1 MHRAVLQF
9 FVLTLALA
17 ALASAAKYQPRIAT
31 TPATQKTQVSLPT
44 ASTRTPNQPT
54 AATEDVSLP
63 APEPEL
69 VPALGDLS
77 NLPTSAEP
85 NSALRLLDAVQAAE
99 QNRAPMP
106 APAKPTTVTSADIR
120 ARIDHP
126 SCGLPPYTK
135 EIAKA
140 NLAAAGSLDPA
151 EASRV
156 WDTFDQFC
164 GRDFSLFY
172 ELESA
177 DARARANPA
186 ATTTLPTENEL
197 ANLTLSPE
205 AFRHVEE
212 LVQRIWGEQGYN
224 SNFLGE
230 GIPAPNTDALGVT
243 IPPAT
248 APLGIQ
254 CGGRTVSPEGLGPT
268 WWTCKCTGC
277 CIPCRLG
284 CCLPSCELGCRPR
297 AYLWDSITGICGC
310 GI

>member
-9 FVLTLALA
+9 FVLTLALVT
-17 ALASAAKYQPRIAT
+17 LAFAAKYQTGADATWTAQKNNRFLPIAGERVPGQPPT
-31 TPATQKTQVSLPT
+31 SKENTSPLAPELESAPALVK
-44 ASTRTPNQPT
+44 
-54 AATEDVSLP
+54 LP
-63 APEPEL
+63 APAQPQ
-69 VPALGDLS
+69 
-77 NLPTSAEP
+77 
-85 NSALRLLDAVQAAE
+85 SALRLLDEVPTLE
-99 QNRAPMP
+99 QSRAPMP
-106 APAKPTTVTSADIR
+106 APAKPETVTNADIR

-126 SCGLPPYTK
+126 SCKLPPYTK
-135 EIAKA
+135 EVAEA
-140 NLAAAGSLDPA
+140 NLAAAGSLDSA

-156 WDTFDQFC
+156 WDTFDKFC
-164 GRDFSLFY
+164 KHDFSLFY
-172 ELESA
+172 ELEQS
-177 DARARANPA
+177 DDRARANPA

-205 AFRHVEE
+205 AFRRVEE
-212 LVQRIWGEQGYN
+212 LVQRIWNEQGYN

-230 GIPAPNTDALGVT
+230 GITQPSTDALGVT
-243 IPPAT
+243 IPTAT

-254 CGGRTVSPEGLGPT
+254 CGDRTISPEGLGPT

-277 CIPCRLG
+277 CIPCKLG